1 MGGFFSMFAQSATG
15 RKLQFCDKR
24 DIWPSAQPGRWNFFS
39 DRKDIKSKLAVYPGL
54 NRENI

>member
-24 DIWPSAQPGRWNFFS
+24 DKWPSAQPGQWNTFFS
-39 DRKDIKSKLAVYPGL
+39 DRKDIKSKQAV
-54 NRENI
+54 